1 MKTHM
6 NIKTK
11 AIPTLIPEKIIG
23 STPSILPRD
32 NGPITTTISPPPT
45 NIKIHMTKIKL

>member
-6 NIKTK
+6 KIKIM

-23 STPSILPRD
+23 SITPTLPSEK
-32 NGPITTTISPPPT
+32 GPIINTINPPPN
-45 NIKIHMTKIKL
+45 NIKIHMENMKP

>member
-1 MKTHM
+1 MKTQM

-23 STPSILPRD
+23 LIPPIPPNE
-32 NGPITTTISPPPT
+32 NGPITTTINPPPT

>member
-1 MKTHM
+1 MKTQM

-23 STPSILPRD
+23 GIPVILSD
-32 NGPITTTISPPPT
+32 ENGPIITTISPPPI
-45 NIKIHMTKIKL
+45 NIKIHMAKIKL